1 MDPASLI
8 DTLSAAW
15 PLLWNG
21 LQTTVY
27 VTVVSLVVAMVL
39 GVFTCLMNLSR
50 IKVLRGVAK
59 FYIWIIRG
67 TPMLVQA
74 FYLYFAVPQLIQ
86 VLFFPDFRIDVITAS
101 IVTLILSGAFVYL
114 AINGEV
120 SSQEFMTVFTMVI
133 TFYFGSQ
140 IERDGKP

>member
-1 MDPASLI
+1 MRERLER
-8 DTLSAAW
+8 
-15 PLLWNG
+15 
-21 LQTTVY
+21 
-27 VTVVSLVVAMVL
+27 
-39 GVFTCLMNLSR
+39 LMSV
-50 IKVLRGVAK
+50 K
-59 FYIWIIRG
+59 
-67 TPMLVQA
+67 
-74 FYLYFAVPQLIQ
+74 
-86 VLFFPDFRIDVITAS
+86 S